1 MQEIREI
8 RDARESREIRE
19 IVVGTDLSE
28 DADKALSWAVD
39 EAQRSG
45 ATVRVVL
52 AWSVERCPRVLAN
65 HVPSHNADQLEA
77 AAEKLL
83 HETVE
88 RIRATAPAVTIIEQP
103 GRADPVD
110 ALLNA
115 ATNARMLVIGA
126 RGSGRLRR
134 LVTGSVSDACVHM
147 SAGAVVVVRWAPE
160 QGRGYERRDGR
171 LAGVPRERRPVLVG
185 VDGSEG
191 SINALRWAA
200 AAAAQRGVTLRVLH
214 VWMPAPA
221 MYTGYYAGFE
231 GEGLEKAA
239 QALLED
245 TLAKGLGDRTD
256 VTVDAGLMLGAAG
269 TSLIRQAA
277 GAQLLVVG
285 ARGHEGFAEL
295 LLGSTSQR
303 CTHHSPCPVAVIHG
317 GGQRQHG
324 GRQHR

>member
-1 MQEIREI
+1 MQEIRDIRGTREI
-8 RDARESREIRE
+8 RESRE

-28 DADKALSWAVD
+28 DAGKALSWAVD
-39 EAQRSG
+39 EARRDG
-45 ATVRVVL
+45 ATVRVVF
-52 AWSVERCPRVLAN
+52 AWSVERCPRVLAS
-65 HVPSHNADQLEA
+65 HVPSHNADDLAA

-83 HETVE
+83 HEAIE
-88 RIRATAPAVTIIEQP
+88 RNRATAPAVTITGRP
-103 GRADPVD
+103 VRADPVE
-110 ALLNA
+110 ALLNTA
-115 ATNARMLVIGA
+115 ANAQMLVIGA

-160 QGRGYERRDGR
+160 QGRGHERRNGQVIT
-171 LAGVPRERRPVLVG
+171 APREKRPVLVG
-185 VDGSEG
+185 VDGSDG

-200 AAAAQRGVTLRVLH
+200 TAAAQRGVALRVLH

-245 TLAKGLGDRTD
+245 TLVKGLGGRTD
-256 VTVDAGLMLGAAG
+256 VRVDAGLMLGAAG
-269 TSLIRQAA
+269 TTLIRQAA

-317 GGQRQHG
+317 GDR
-324 GRQHR
+324 RQHR

>member
-1 MQEIREI
+1 M
-8 RDARESREIRE
+8 
-19 IVVGTDLSE
+19 
-28 DADKALSWAVD
+28 
-39 EAQRSG
+39 
-45 ATVRVVL
+45 
-52 AWSVERCPRVLAN
+52 
-65 HVPSHNADQLEA
+65 
-77 AAEKLL
+77 
-83 HETVE
+83 
-88 RIRATAPAVTIIEQP
+88 
-103 GRADPVD
+103 
-110 ALLNA
+110 
-115 ATNARMLVIGA
+115 
-126 RGSGRLRR
+126 
-134 LVTGSVSDACVHM
+134 TGSVSDACVHM

-160 QGRGYERRDGR
+160 QSRGHELHDGR

-200 AAAAQRGVTLRVLH
+200 TAAAQRKVTLRVLH

-245 TLAKGLGDRTD
+245 TLAKGLDDRTD